1 MRMIYFDMD
10 GTIADLYGV
19 ENWLSRLRNEDA
31 TPYLEA
37 RPLCDMDTLC
47 RLLVEAK
54 AMGYMIGIITWLSKE
69 ATKEYKRA
77 VTQAKKEWI
86 KQHMAIEIDE
96 MHFIQYGTRKDYV
109 AKDKKGIIFDDDE
122 RVRNKWKGEAYNP
135 TEKDIIETLQE
146 IIG

>member
-19 ENWLSRLRNEDA
+19 EDWLPRLRNEDA

-37 RPLCDMDTLC
+37 RPMCDMDTLC

-54 AMGYMIGIITWLSKE
+54 AMGYTVGIITWLSKG

-77 VTQAKKEWI
+77 VTQAKKAWL
-86 KQHMAIEIDE
+86 KQHITVGIDE
-96 MHFIQYGTRKDYV
+96 AHFIQYGARKDYV

-135 TEKDIIETLQE
+135 AEQDILKILQE

>member
-1 MRMIYFDMD
+1 MRTIYFDMD

-19 ENWLSRLRNEDA
+19 EGWLPRLRNEDA

-37 RPLCDMDTLC
+37 RPLCDMIALTNILI
-47 RLLVEAK
+47 EAK
-54 AMGYMIGIITWLSKE
+54 AQGYGIGIITWLSKD
-69 ATKEYKRA
+69 ATKEYKKA
-77 VTQAKKEWI
+77 IKKAKKQWLTNYLG
-86 KQHMAIEIDE
+86 IEFDE
-96 MHFIQYGTRKDYV
+96 AHFIQYGTRKDYV

-135 TEKDIIETLQE
+135 TEQDILKILQE